1 MTALGPLPPAEA
13 AQDARARKTA
23 QEFEAVFL
31 TQFVDEMMKT
41 AGSTAFGNEKQAEMW
56 RSFMSDAVAEHLV
69 AQGGLG
75 LSAPVAKMIAA
86 YAQSSEVAKEP

>member
-1 MTALGPLPPAEA
+1 MTALGSIPPAET
-13 AQDARARKTA
+13 AQDGRARKTA

-41 AGSTAFGNEKQAEMW
+41 AGSATFGNEKQAEMW

-75 LSAPVAKMIAA
+75 LSAPVAKMIEA
-86 YAQSSEVAKEP
+86 YAVSSQGQKE